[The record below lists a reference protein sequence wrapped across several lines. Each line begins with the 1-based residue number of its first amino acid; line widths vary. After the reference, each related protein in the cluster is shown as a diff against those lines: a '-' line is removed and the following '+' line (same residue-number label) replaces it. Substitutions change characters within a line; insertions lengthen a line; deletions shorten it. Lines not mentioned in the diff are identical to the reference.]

1 MKNIL
6 AAFKKRDAEAAAAAM
21 HKHLEAAKH
30 FLIMAIDQ
38 IDKERQ
44 SETSSLPGLE
54 PFLANSLPPRGKDS
68 GRMAR
73 CPP

>member
-1 MKNIL
+1 MKNIH
-6 AAFKKRDAEAAAAAM
+6 AAFKKRDADAAAAAM

-30 FLIMAIDQ
+30 FLVMAIDQ
-38 IDKERQ
+38 IDQEKQ
-44 SETSSLPGLE
+44 SKQAPPRARTVPCH
-54 PFLANSLPPRGKDS
+54 SLPPRGKDS